1 MTSFVFTMKK
11 ALAVILVV
19 LVADQALKVWI
30 KTTMILGQEH
40 VIFDW
45 FIIHFTENVGMAF
58 GMEFGGDYGKLA
70 LSLFRIVAVGAI
82 GYYLYSIT
90 NKGASNIVIV
100 ALSLVFAGALGN
112 IIDSTFYGLVFSDSY
127 GQVANMFPAE
137 GGYAGILYG
146 RVVDMFYFPLIDGHV
161 PSWSPIWP
169 NKHFLFFNAIF
180 NVADAAITVGMGM
193 IILFQKQFLKEG

>member
-1 MTSFVFTMKK
+1 MKK
-11 ALAVILVV
+11 ALAVIFAV
-19 LVADQALKVWI
+19 LIADQALKIWI

-70 LSLFRIVAVGAI
+70 LSLFRIIAVGAI
-82 GYYLYSIT
+82 GYYLYSVT
-90 NKGASNIVIV
+90 KKGASNIVIV

-112 IIDSTFYGLVFSDSY
+112 IIDSTFYGLIFSDSY
-127 GQVANMFPAE
+127 GQVATMFPEE

-180 NVADAAITVGMGM
+180 NVADSAITVGMGM

>member
-1 MTSFVFTMKK
+1 MKK

-19 LVADQALKVWI
+19 LVADQALKVWV
-30 KTTMILGQEH
+30 KTTMILGQEY

-82 GYYLYSIT
+82 GYYLYSIA
-90 NKGASNIVIV
+90 NKGASNIAIT

-112 IIDSTFYGLVFSDSY
+112 ILDSAFYGLIFSDSY
-127 GQVANMFPAE
+127 GQVATMFPAE

-180 NVADAAITVGMGM
+180 NVADSAITLGMGM